1 MSRAQART
9 ARWLPWAA
17 AAVVL
22 ASIAAAVFIGVAQLP
37 PAAVWSVITSHLGG
51 AELPADSQA
60 INTIVWQIRI
70 PRALTAALVGAG
82 LASAGVVMQGL
93 TRNPLADPYLL
104 GLSSGASL
112 GAVAVLLLGIGG
124 SLALGFALPLAAFAG
139 ALAALLAAF
148 VIARMAGA
156 VTVTTLV
163 LAGLAVSQFFAAS
176 TSLVVFTTAQGDAYR
191 EVLSWL
197 LGSLAGS
204 SWTTVMIAGAAL
216 VALYPVLRLS
226 ATRLDAFALGDTA
239 AESLGVP
246 TRRTRASLFVI
257 VSLLTGAMVS
267 TSGAIG
273 FVGLILPHLARGLVG
288 GLHRHVLP
296 AAALGGAAF
305 LVWADTL
312 ARTVLDPREIP
323 VGIVT
328 ALVGVPVFVVVL
340 RRARRSSWT

>member
-1 MSRAQART
+1 MAAGLDRRARMLT
-9 ARWLPWAA
+9 AALAA
-17 AAVVL
+17 ALV
-22 ASIAAAVFIGVAQLP
+22 ASIGLAVSLGVAGLA
-37 PAAVWSVITSHLGG
+37 PAEVWGIVAGHLTGRGG
-51 AELPADSQA
+51 DGTADA
-60 INTIVWQIRI
+60 IVWDIRA

-112 GAVAVLLLGIGG
+112 GAVGVLLLGIGSTVAL
-124 SLALGFALPLAAFAG
+124 SLALPIAAFAG
-139 ALAALLAAF
+139 ALLALAAALGIARLAGSLAPTTVVLAGIAVSQLLAAC
-148 VIARMAGA
+148 
-156 VTVTTLV
+156 
-163 LAGLAVSQFFAAS
+163 
-176 TSLVVFTTAQGDAYR
+176 TSLVIVMTAKGDAYR
-191 EVLSWL
+191 QVLSWL

-204 SWTTVMIAGAAL
+204 TWASVAITCAAL
-216 VALYPVLRLS
+216 ALVYPLLRAH

-239 AESLGVP
+239 AEALGIP
-246 TRRTRASLFVI
+246 TRRTRLVLFVA

-273 FVGLILPHLARGLVG
+273 FVGLILPHLVRGLVG

-296 AAALGGAAF
+296 TAALGGAVF

-312 ARTVLDPREIP
+312 ARTMLDPREIP

-340 RRARRSSWT
+340 RRARGTAWT